1 MLLCQRM
8 PLAREL
14 SLRTLDELVGRF
26 ELKELGDPH
35 TPLYGV
41 GGSGGTRVGALRL
54 FAGDEVRRLVYIEL
68 RSPGLDS
75 HMIFAFTPRGS
86 ALPHFTLDA
95 VETRPAGPEPSR
107 LRPEFAFHLDLVPR
121 VDLGVNLGYLDAI
134 YEPLTPTFNAVR
146 EIEGLSLAHVA
157 PRQRALM
164 SPWMLAH
171 RADEGALRA
180 LGAPVAVYLEHWA
193 RLLVDGL
200 PHEVAAHL
208 HCDDLADR
216 DRRNRAAIFDPDVD
230 PVWSVVGRLV
240 GGEVCEA
247 MRAVLCDAE
256 GA

>member
-26 ELKELGDPH
+26 ELSELGDPH
-35 TPLYGV
+35 MPLQGP
-41 GGSGGTRVGALRL
+41 GGARCGALRL
-54 FAGDEVRRLVYIEL
+54 FTGEAVARLVYIEM

-86 ALPHFTLDA
+86 CLPHFTLDA

-107 LRPEFAFHLDLVPR
+107 LRSEFAFHLDLVPR
-121 VDLGVNLGYLDAI
+121 VDLGINLGYLDAI

-146 EIEGLSLAHVA
+146 EVEGLSLAQVA

-171 RADEGALRA
+171 RADEGAFGA
-180 LGAPVAVYLEHWA
+180 LGAPVAVYLEHWS

-200 PHEVAAHL
+200 PPEVTASL
-208 HCDDLADR
+208 RCDDLADR
-216 DRRNRAAIFDPDVD
+216 DRRNRAAIFDPRVD
-230 PVWSVVGRLV
+230 PVWSVVSRLV
-240 GGEVCEA
+240 GPEVCES
-247 MRAVLCDAE
+247 MRALLCDAE
-256 GA
+256 AA